1 MKKFL
6 ATAVMSLGLMSCGP
20 LYGITECGKFTALED
35 MQEEK
40 HENVNEEKLL
50 IEIRKLAIKI
60 EDHIGLPHEPE
71 LVHARKYCEQLL
83 IMSSDN
89 PSVGVLYAVSS

>member
-1 MKKFL
+1 MH
-6 ATAVMSLGLMSCGP
+6 
-20 LYGITECGKFTALED
+20 ED
-35 MQEEK
+35 NK
-40 HENVNEEKLL
+40 VNKNENINEEKLL
-50 IEIRKLAIKI
+50 VEIRKLAIKI

-89 PSVGVLYAVSS
+89 PSVRVLYALSS

>member
-6 ATAVMSLGLMSCGP
+6 GDAVMSLGLMSCGP

-35 MQEEK
+35 MLEEK

-50 IEIRKLAIKI
+50 VEIRKLATKI

-71 LVHARKYCEQLL
+71 LVHARKYCEQL
-83 IMSSDN
+83 IIVN
-89 PSVGVLYAVSS
+89 